1 MCFDGTSKLD
11 TKGVLALGL
20 ERVLPTAFFRSSV
33 RRSALSSQQSKAK
46 VDAKGGLATMA
57 LKLWNGRSDR
67 VAFDKAIKEA
77 RSSIAG
83 AHSMADP
90 EALAFLTSSK

>member
-1 MCFDGTSKLD
+1 
-11 TKGVLALGL
+11 
-20 ERVLPTAFFRSSV
+20 
-33 RRSALSSQQSKAK
+33 
-46 VDAKGGLATMA
+46 MA

-77 RSSIAG
+77 RSSIAD

-90 EALAFLTSSK
+90 EALSHVFD